1 MKKKKSQQVKREWYI
16 ILSDYGYFS
25 GLAFGGEPQ
34 WSAHIKEA
42 KPLDHMNKFYTL
54 QSLSYGLELIF
65 EFI

>member
-1 MKKKKSQQVKREWYI
+1 MKKKQPKREWYI
-16 ILSDYGYFS
+16 VLSDYGYFS
-25 GLAFGGEPQ
+25 VLAFGGEPQ

-54 QSLSYGLELIF
+54 QSISHGLELIF

>member
-1 MKKKKSQQVKREWYI
+1 MKKKKVQQIKREWYI
-16 ILSDYGYFS
+16 VLSDYGYFS

-54 QSLSYGLELIF
+54 QSVSYGLELIF

>member
-1 MKKKKSQQVKREWYI
+1 V
-16 ILSDYGYFS
+16 LSDYGYFS

-34 WSAHIKEA
+34 WSSRIDDA

-54 QSLSYGLELIF
+54 QSISYGIELIF